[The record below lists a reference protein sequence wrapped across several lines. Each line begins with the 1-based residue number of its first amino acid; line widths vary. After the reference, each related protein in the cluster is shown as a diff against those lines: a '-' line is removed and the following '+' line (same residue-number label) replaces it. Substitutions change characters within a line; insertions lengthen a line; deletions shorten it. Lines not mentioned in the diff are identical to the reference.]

1 MQLHVEPDLS
11 IPFPD
16 DNPVLANFIEKAQ
29 AACNTAELLELDM
42 EPTEQDRS
50 TAEKAVYAVAE
61 NEEKANKKLVKQDQK
76 PAVYKSVKSILDEY
90 SLRVVDNAM
99 QIRLLVTNKLIL
111 DSDSPDDR
119 TRLRALEMLGKITD
133 VGLFTEKSEVT
144 ITHRSTE
151 DLVSSIR
158 SKLHRLMH
166 PDDVTDVKAVE
177 VNGEAI
183 DVDAELGLDAKE
195 DNYLFEGSCGWHDTK
210 PGSAQKHLCD
220 YEENG
225 VRMNGPNSNKKLP

>member
-42 EPTEQDRS
+42 EPTEQDLS

-166 PDDVTDVKAVE
+166 PDDVTEVTAVE

-183 DVDAELGLDAKE
+183 DVDAELGLDEKPDDGINDA
-195 DNYLFEGSCGWHDTK
+195 DFEITETIEVQNVQNTVGEAEKD
-210 PGSAQKHLCD
+210 
-220 YEENG
+220 E
-225 VRMNGPNSNKKLP
+225 

>member
-42 EPTEQDRS
+42 EPTEQDLV

-144 ITHRSTE
+144 INHRSTE
-151 DLVSSIR
+151 DLVNSIR
-158 SKLHRLMH
+158 SKIHKLMH
-166 PDDVTDVKAVE
+166 PDNVTDVKAVE

-183 DVDAELGLDAKE
+183 DVDAELGLDEKE
-195 DNYLFEGSCGWHDTK
+195 DDGINDADFEIAEVQNIQNTTGTAEKD
-210 PGSAQKHLCD
+210 
-220 YEENG
+220 E
-225 VRMNGPNSNKKLP
+225 